1 LARQRPDALKVA
13 DVIDGLLSK
22 VDSGDWAC
30 TTRRE
35 RAVVQQLRGAATA
48 IRAFGEE
55 ASGELTQRPDR
66 ASWGPARAVWAG
78 RGGDGHKSADA
89 REPLGKELAT
99 LARAPRA
106 GWGLVQRVSSVP
118 DGSPSEYAAVA
129 VLQAVLRA
137 DQELASRQARAGW
150 AGRRARG
157 AAQAKPE
164 GGPAV
169 ARILEL
175 RRRGLSL
182 RAICRAL
189 DGEGVPRFS
198 DRSRAWPVS
207 TVQWAIRTYGG
218 TANG

>member
-1 LARQRPDALKVA
+1 MARHKPEALEVA
-13 DVIDGLLSK
+13 EVIDGLLSM
-22 VDSGDWAC
+22 VDSGNWTC

-48 IRAFGEE
+48 IRAFGEA
-55 ASGELTQRPDR
+55 ASGELSQSPDG
-66 ASWGPARAVWAG
+66 ASWGPARAVRVG
-78 RGGDGHKSADA
+78 RGGGHKSADA
-89 REPLGKELAT
+89 REPLGKVLAT
-99 LARAPRA
+99 LARAPGA

-118 DGSPSEYAAVA
+118 DGSPSAYAAVA

-137 DQELASRQARAGW
+137 DQDLASRQVRAGW

-157 AAQAKPE
+157 AAQANRE

-175 RRRGLSL
+175 RRQGLSL

-189 DGEGVPRFS
+189 DGEGVLKFS

-207 TVQWAIRTYGG
+207 TVQWAIKTYDG
-218 TANG
+218 TADG